1 LISKEMQMEER
12 MPKTL
17 SSTHKWMWLA
27 VLLIGVVPPAGAQR
41 PDAALPATGKTLDL
55 ESAVRIALDQNP
67 LNRAASEGIA
77 VAKEAVG
84 EARAPFYP
92 DLGLNAG
99 YSRWERHAFLPSGIG
114 RLGIPSLIGPTNDWF
129 SGLATRYTLFD
140 FGQRRAELKAAQ
152 AREGVAKE
160 EAARVRQDIVLEVHQ
175 AYFGLVAALETAR
188 VVQEALRRAEDHLR
202 LAKLQK
208 EAGAVPQ
215 VDVVRA
221 QVEVADAGLTLARA
235 ESLVRIGRGG
245 LNTAMGL
252 PVETRLDIDTR
263 IRELTRPDDISLTEA
278 MNKAVEL
285 RPEIRAAE
293 QRIAASRSGVSAA
306 KSAFGPKVRGEARF
320 GWQDTT
326 FFPNDKDW
334 LVGLSLDLPLF
345 DGFSRKHKLA
355 KAKAEVS
362 KEEANSARLAQT
374 VRQEVWTAYSRLK
387 ESFAIV
393 ASTDAL
399 VRDAQES
406 LRLANERYKVG
417 AGTITDLLDSE
428 TALARAEATRVGA
441 QWDYQIARAVL
452 RRSVGDLAVDGT
464 P

>member
-1 LISKEMQMEER
+1 MAKIR
-12 MPKTL
+12 F
-17 SSTHKWMWLA
+17 SSHKWMWLA
-27 VLLIGVVPPAGAQR
+27 VLLTGLALPASAQR
-41 PDAALPATGKTLDL
+41 QDAGTPATGKPLDL

-67 LNRAASEGIA
+67 LNRAVREGIA

-84 EARAPFYP
+84 EAKAPFYP
-92 DLGLNAG
+92 EMALDAS

-114 RLGIPSLIGPTNDWF
+114 KLGIPSIIGPTNDWF

-175 AYFGLVAALETAR
+175 AYFGLVAALETET

-202 LAKLQK
+202 LARLRK

-215 VDVVRA
+215 VDVMRA
-221 QVEVADAGLTLARA
+221 QVEVADAGLTLART

-252 PVETRLDIDTR
+252 PVEMRLDIDMR
-263 IRELTRPDDISLTEA
+263 LRELTRPDDINLTEA
-278 MNKAVEL
+278 LNKAVEL

-334 LVGLSLDLPLF
+334 LVGLSVDLPLF
-345 DGFSRKHKLA
+345 DGFSRKHGLA
-355 KAKAEVS
+355 KARAEMS
-362 KEEANSARLAQT
+362 KEEADFARLAQT
-374 VRQEVWTAYSRLK
+374 VRQEVWTTYSKLK
-387 ESFAIV
+387 ESFAVV
-393 ASTDAL
+393 ASTEAL

-406 LRLANERYKVG
+406 HRLTNERYKVG
-417 AGTITDLLDSE
+417 AGTISDLLDSE

-452 RRSVGDLAVDGT
+452 RRSVGDLVHAMN

>member
-1 LISKEMQMEER
+1 MAKILFSM
-12 MPKTL
+12 
-17 SSTHKWMWLA
+17 HKWMWLV
-27 VLLIGVVPPAGAQR
+27 VLLTGLALPAGAQR
-41 PDAALPATGKTLDL
+41 QDAGPPATGKPLDL

-67 LNRAASEGIA
+67 LNRAARERIA
-77 VAKEAVG
+77 VAREAVG
-84 EARAPFYP
+84 EAKAPFYP
-92 DLGLNAG
+92 DLALDAS

-114 RLGIPSLIGPTNDWF
+114 RLGIPSMIGPTNDWF

-263 IRELTRPDDISLTEA
+263 IRELTRPDDIDLA
-278 MNKAVEL
+278 DALKKAVEL

-345 DGFSRKHKLA
+345 EGFSRKHKLA
-355 KAKAEVS
+355 KAKAEAS
-362 KEEANSARLAQT
+362 KEEADSARLAQM

-387 ESFAIV
+387 ESFAVV
-393 ASTDAL
+393 ASTDSL

-417 AGTITDLLDSE
+417 AGTIADLLDSE

-452 RRSVGDLAVDGT
+452 RRSVGDIVADGRL
-464 P
+464 

>member
-1 LISKEMQMEER
+1 MQMEKR

-67 LNRAASEGIA
+67 LSRAASEGIA

-92 DLGLNAG
+92 DLALNAS

-114 RLGIPSLIGPTNDWF
+114 RLGIPSMIGPTTDWF

-202 LAKLQK
+202 LARLQK

-221 QVEVADAGLTLARA
+221 QVEVADAGLTLART

-252 PVETRLDIDTR
+252 PVETWLDIDTR
-263 IRELTRPDDISLTEA
+263 LRELTRPDDVNLTEA
-278 MNKAVEL
+278 LNKAVEL
-285 RPEIRAAE
+285 RPEIRLAE

-355 KAKAEVS
+355 KAKAELS
-362 KEEANSARLAQT
+362 KEEADSARLAQT

-387 ESFAIV
+387 ESFAVV

-452 RRSVGDLAVDGT
+452 RRSVGDLVVDGA

>member
-1 LISKEMQMEER
+1 

-41 PDAALPATGKTLDL
+41 PDAALPATGRTLDL

-67 LNRAASEGIA
+67 LNRAAREGIA

-84 EARAPFYP
+84 EARAPYYP
-92 DLGLNAG
+92 DLALNAG
-99 YSRWERHAFLPSGIG
+99 YSRWERHAFLPSGMGI
-114 RLGIPSLIGPTNDWF
+114 GIPNIIGPTNDWF

-160 EAARVRQDIVLEVHQ
+160 ETARVRQDIVLEVHQ

-221 QVEVADAGLTLARA
+221 QVEVANAGLTLARA
-235 ESLVRIGRGG
+235 ESLIRIGRGG

-278 MNKAVEL
+278 MNKAIEL

-362 KEEANSARLAQT
+362 KEEADSARLAQT
-374 VRQEVWTAYSRLK
+374 VRQEVWTAYSRLT
-387 ESFAIV
+387 ESFAVV

-428 TALARAEATRVGA
+428 TALARAEATRVAA
-441 QWDYQIARAVL
+441 QWDDQIARAVL
-452 RRSVGDLAVDGT
+452 KRSVGDLLADGT

>member
-1 LISKEMQMEER
+1 

-17 SSTHKWMWLA
+17 SPTHKWIWLA

-99 YSRWERHAFLPSGIG
+99 YSRWERHAFLPNGIG

-202 LAKLQK
+202 LARLQK

-235 ESLVRIGRGG
+235 ESSRPNRQRRVEYRYGSAGR
-245 LNTAMGL
+245 N
-252 PVETRLDIDTR
+252 
-263 IRELTRPDDISLTEA
+263 
-278 MNKAVEL
+278 AV
-285 RPEIRAAE
+285 
-293 QRIAASRSGVSAA
+293 G
-306 KSAFGPKVRGEARF
+306 
-320 GWQDTT
+320 
-326 FFPNDKDW
+326 
-334 LVGLSLDLPLF
+334 
-345 DGFSRKHKLA
+345 H
-355 KAKAEVS
+355 
-362 KEEANSARLAQT
+362 
-374 VRQEVWTAYSRLK
+374 
-387 ESFAIV
+387 
-393 ASTDAL
+393 
-399 VRDAQES
+399 
-406 LRLANERYKVG
+406 
-417 AGTITDLLDSE
+417 
-428 TALARAEATRVGA
+428 
-441 QWDYQIARAVL
+441 
-452 RRSVGDLAVDGT
+452 
-464 P
+464 

>member
-1 LISKEMQMEER
+1 MQMEKR

-41 PDAALPATGKTLDL
+41 PDAALPATGRTLDL

-67 LNRAASEGIA
+67 LNRAAREGIA

-84 EARAPFYP
+84 EARAPYYP
-92 DLGLNAG
+92 DLTLNAG
-99 YSRWERHAFLPSGIG
+99 YSRWERHAFLPSGMGI
-114 RLGIPSLIGPTNDWF
+114 GIPNIIGPTNDWF

-160 EAARVRQDIVLEVHQ
+160 ETARVRQDIVLEVHQ

-221 QVEVADAGLTLARA
+221 QVEVANAGLTLARA

-252 PVETRLDIDTR
+252 PVEKRLDIDTR
-263 IRELTRPDDISLTEA
+263 IRELTRPDDVSLTEA
-278 MNKAVEL
+278 MNKAIEL

-355 KAKAEVS
+355 KAKGEGF
-362 KEEANSARLAQT
+362 KEPARSRWANRASPASRRARRPGPALRKTSARRESSRGGCPRCQ
-374 VRQEVWTAYSRLK
+374 VRSPPA
-387 ESFAIV
+387 
-393 ASTDAL
+393 
-399 VRDAQES
+399 
-406 LRLANERYKVG
+406 
-417 AGTITDLLDSE
+417 
-428 TALARAEATRVGA
+428 
-441 QWDYQIARAVL
+441 
-452 RRSVGDLAVDGT
+452 

>member
-1 LISKEMQMEER
+1 
-12 MPKTL
+12 
-17 SSTHKWMWLA
+17 
-27 VLLIGVVPPAGAQR
+27 
-41 PDAALPATGKTLDL
+41 
-55 ESAVRIALDQNP
+55 
-67 LNRAASEGIA
+67 
-77 VAKEAVG
+77 
-84 EARAPFYP
+84 
-92 DLGLNAG
+92 
-99 YSRWERHAFLPSGIG
+99 
-114 RLGIPSLIGPTNDWF
+114 
-129 SGLATRYTLFD
+129 
-140 FGQRRAELKAAQ
+140 
-152 AREGVAKE
+152 
-160 EAARVRQDIVLEVHQ
+160 
-175 AYFGLVAALETAR
+175 
-188 VVQEALRRAEDHLR
+188 
-202 LAKLQK
+202 
-208 EAGAVPQ
+208 
-215 VDVVRA
+215 
-221 QVEVADAGLTLARA
+221 
-235 ESLVRIGRGG
+235 
-245 LNTAMGL
+245 MGL

-362 KEEANSARLAQT
+362 KEEADSARLAQT
-374 VRQEVWTAYSRLK
+374 VRQEVWTAYSRLT
-387 ESFAIV
+387 ESFAVV

-428 TALARAEATRVGA
+428 TALARAEATRVAA